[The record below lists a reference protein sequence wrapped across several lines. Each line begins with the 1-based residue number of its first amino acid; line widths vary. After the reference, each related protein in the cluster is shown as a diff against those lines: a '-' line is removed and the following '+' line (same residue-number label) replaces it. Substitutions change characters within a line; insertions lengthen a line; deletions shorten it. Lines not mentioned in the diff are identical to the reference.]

1 MTILLFC
8 PALPEPHRRHL
19 AGKCRLLK
27 LHLAEIGRA
36 CRFPLKTLFPL
47 LKEIVNM
54 NLIHNSHIV
63 YEKY

>member
-1 MTILLFC
+1 
-8 PALPEPHRRHL
+8 
-19 AGKCRLLK
+19 
-27 LHLAEIGRA
+27 IGRA

-47 LKEIVNM
+47 IKEIVNM